1 MILKQEVI
9 IVESIYS
16 FQESCKDGYNQ
27 CENITKSKSLRSFA
41 PGTSNLLP
49 LPNLTPTATPP
60 NSRLNQEFDHV
71 AEYNPE
77 VVRASNWTKAEALRQ
92 LQWQRWNCQP
102 KLSARST
109 ITSSPP
115 NSIMAKVHSVFL
127 IGKKTF
133 CLRRNKSVQNDSMIN

>member
-1 MILKQEVI
+1 MK
-9 IVESIYS
+9 STFS
-16 FQESCKDGYNQ
+16 PFQNKKDKVTHN
-27 CENITKSKSLRSFA
+27 CNS
-41 PGTSNLLP
+41 TSNSVGSKVLP
-49 LPNLTPTATPP
+49 TSPRYQNLSPARAP
-60 NSRLNQEFDHV
+60 NSRLNNEFDHV

-127 IGKKTF
+127 IGKKNF
-133 CLRRNKSVQNDSMIN
+133 LSKKEQIRSE